1 MIGRPKDLQRW
12 RKPALVAVSVL
23 AHALVL
29 GGLGLRAIHM
39 EVPPLQQERVILV
52 EIEPRPLLENEQPRP
67 RPSPAP
73 SLAEAEPSPAP
84 STQPSVFGLRLPFQ
98 RQPDDE
104 DERPAPPAPRTPA
117 GPPPAGAPS
126 PPAGAWAV
134 RPDTLGDR
142 IGRGLRT
149 RGPGCAN
156 PAILTEAERAVCDD
170 RFGERAAAAPPI
182 EGTGNPERDSAFARQ
197 GARALQ
203 EYEARRRPLSGGSG
217 IVGPQDGVGSNF
229 GIGVAGAHL
238 DPSLR
243 PDSTQNIRTRRD
255 GPRASGT
262 PVTPGASTPR
272 DANDTP

>member
-12 RKPALVAVSVL
+12 RTPALVAASVL

-29 GGLGLRAIHM
+29 GGLGLRAIQM
-39 EVPPLQQERVILV
+39 DLPPLQQERVILV

-73 SLAEAEPSPAP
+73 SVAATEPSPAP

-104 DERPAPPAPRTPA
+104 DERPTPPAPRTPA
-117 GPPPAGAPS
+117 GPPPAGAPA

-156 PAILTEAERAVCDD
+156 PSILTEAERAVCDD

-255 GPRASGT
+255 GPRSSGA
-262 PVTPGASTPR
+262 PLTPGASTPR
-272 DANDTP
+272 DPVD

>member
-12 RKPALVAVSVL
+12 RKPALVAASVL

-39 EVPPLQQERVILV
+39 DLPPSRQERVILV

-73 SLAEAEPSPAP
+73 AAAETEPSPAP
-84 STQPSVFGLRLPFQ
+84 SSQPSVFGLRLPFQ
-98 RQPDDE
+98 RQPEEE
-104 DERPAPPAPRTPA
+104 DERPSAPAPRTPA

-126 PPAGAWAV
+126 PPSGAWTV
-134 RPDTLGDR
+134 RPDTMGER

-156 PAILTEAERAVCDD
+156 PSILTEAERLVCDD

-217 IVGPQDGVGSNF
+217 NVGPQDGVGSNF

-255 GPRASGT
+255 GPRASGS
-262 PVTPGASTPR
+262 PLTPGASTPR
-272 DANDTP
+272 DPID